1 MHIYYYISQLSLI
14 NPSPCELCCHGWMR
28 RTFNRERM
36 IILIPVPSHP
46 SWHSC
51 QLTILHFML
60 CNTQFSAQAHNTR
73 GHKST
78 TSAAAM
84 ELYGVGRYY
93 YEEAPETKQL
103 FEEYCCLSFIHNAR
117 GTARLAVTRPP
128 RHMDTRKLTSSF
140 FVLLKNEATK
150 NHCIIHLGGV

>member
-1 MHIYYYISQLSLI
+1 
-14 NPSPCELCCHGWMR
+14 
-28 RTFNRERM
+28 M

-60 CNTQFSAQAHNTR
+60 CNTQSSAQAHNTR

-78 TSAAAM
+78 TTAAM
-84 ELYGVGRYY
+84 ELYGVGGYY

-140 FVLLKNEATK
+140 FVLLKNEDERGRQESLHNSPGRSVSSFPATSSVSTSEP
-150 NHCIIHLGGV
+150 LFQSG